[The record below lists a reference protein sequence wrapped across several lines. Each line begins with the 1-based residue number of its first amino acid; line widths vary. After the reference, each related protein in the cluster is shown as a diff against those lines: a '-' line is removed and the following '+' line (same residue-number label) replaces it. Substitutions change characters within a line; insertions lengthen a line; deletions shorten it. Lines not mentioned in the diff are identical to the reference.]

1 MREMEDAIGLK
12 DNDGGVLTAGQLRA
26 IERNEVKRLSC
37 ISPPSR
43 SLCLPG
49 PWMGRL
55 GVFFFSCAAWVCFFS
70 RIFSRIYS
78 CFSCISSCILRH
90 VVPSSGVQHT
100 HVCSRQPTH
109 TRALA

>member
-55 GVFFFSCAAWVCFFS
+55 GVFF
-70 RIFSRIYS
+70 SRIYS